1 MTTETLLL
9 SKTNYGQALLLGSF
23 EPGTKEWHDLRATGI
38 GGSDVGTICGLN
50 PWQSAFTLWAK
61 RTGKIQEEQTDSEA
75 MEWGRR
81 LESVILDKFAE
92 SHPGLEIIES
102 PGTYQN
108 KDRPWQLANPDA
120 IAIDRET
127 GEHVIIEI
135 KTARYEDD
143 WANGVPEYY
152 KTQVQWYL
160 QTFGFKN
167 AYVAALFSGSKYREF
182 QVIGDTFEQEVN
194 LKSVEQF
201 RVYLEQDKQP
211 DYDGATSTYET
222 IRRLHPDIDDDEVE
236 LGDLG
241 VHYFNAA
248 AEAADADKKLTELKS
263 RVLDAMGKAKRGLVD
278 GTWMLTRQARS
289 GGTPYLVNKKG

>member
-1 MTTETLLL
+1 MTTETVLLNAR
-9 SKTNYGQALLLGSF
+9 NYGQGLHLGSF
-23 EPGTKEWHDLRATGI
+23 EPGSQEWHDLRATGI

-61 RTGKIQEEQTDSEA
+61 RTGKIEEDQSDSEA

-81 LESVILDKFAE
+81 LEAVILNKFAE
-92 SHPGLEIIES
+92 QHPELSVIDS
-102 PGTYQN
+102 PGTFQN
-108 KDRPWQLANPDA
+108 KDRAWQLANPDG
-120 IAIDRET
+120 IAIDQET
-127 GEHVIIEI
+127 GEHIIIEI

-152 KTQVQWYL
+152 RTQVLWYL
-160 QTFGFKN
+160 QTFGFQR

-182 QVIGDTFEQEVN
+182 EVLADDFEMQTN
-194 LKSVEQF
+194 LKKVEQF
-201 RVYLEQDKQP
+201 RTYLEQNKQP

-222 IRRLHPDIDDDEVE
+222 IRKLHPDIEDDEIE

-248 AEAADADKKLTELKS
+248 ADAAESDKKLTELKS
-263 RVLDAMGKAKRGLVD
+263 RVLDAMGKAKRGLVE
-278 GTWMLTRQARS
+278 GTWVLTRQARS
-289 GGTPYLVNKKG
+289 GGTPYLVQKKG

>member
-1 MTTETLLL
+1 MTLETVLVNAQ
-9 SKTNYGQALLLGSF
+9 NYGQGLHLGSF
-23 EPGTKEWHDLRATGI
+23 EPGSQEWHNLRATGI

-61 RTGKIQEEQTDSEA
+61 RTGKIEDDQSDSEA

-92 SHPGLEIIES
+92 EHPELDVIDT
-102 PGTYQN
+102 PGTFQN
-108 KDRPWQLANPDA
+108 KDRAWQLANPDG
-120 IAIDRET
+120 IAIDRKT
-127 GEHVIIEI
+127 GEHIIIEI

-143 WANGVPEYY
+143 WVNGVPEYY
-152 KTQVQWYL
+152 RTQVLWYL
-160 QTFGFKN
+160 QTFGFQR
-167 AYVAALFSGSKYREF
+167 AYVAALFCGSKYREF
-182 QVIGDTFEQEVN
+182 EVLADDFEQQTN
-194 LKSVEQF
+194 LKRVEQF
-201 RVYLEQDKQP
+201 RTYLEQDKQP

-222 IRRLHPDIDDDEVE
+222 IRRLHPDIEDIEVE

-248 AEAADADKKLTELKS
+248 AAAAESDKKLTELKS
-263 RVLDAMGKAKRGLVD
+263 RILDAMGKAKRGLVD

>member
-1 MTTETLLL
+1 MTKETLLL
-9 SKTNYGQALLLGSF
+9 SRKDYGQGLLLGSF
-23 EPGTKEWHDLRATGI
+23 EPGTKEWHDLRSTGI
-38 GGSDVGTICGLN
+38 GGSDVGTICGVN

-61 RTGKIQEEQTDSEA
+61 RTGKVQEEQVDSEA

-81 LESVILDKFAE
+81 LESVILQKFAE
-92 SHPGLEIIES
+92 SHPEFEIVES

-120 IAIDRET
+120 IAIDKET

-143 WANGVPEYY
+143 WANGVPPYY
-152 KTQVQWYL
+152 ATQVQWYL
-160 QTFGFKN
+160 QTFGFDR
-167 AYVAALFSGSKYREF
+167 AFVVALFSGSKYREF
-182 QVIGDTFEQEVN
+182 ELEGSKFEQEVN
-194 LKSVEQF
+194 MKSVEQF
-201 RVYLEQDKQP
+201 RVYLNEDKQP

-222 IRRLHPDIDDDEVE
+222 IRKIHPDIEDGEVE

-248 AEAADADKKLTELKS
+248 AEAGEADKKLTELKS

-278 GTWMLTRQARS
+278 GSWMITRQARS
-289 GGTPYLVNKKG
+289 GGSPYLVNKKG

>member
-1 MTTETLLL
+1 MTTETVLVNAQ
-9 SKTNYGQALLLGSF
+9 NYGQGLHLGSF
-23 EPGTKEWHDLRATGI
+23 EPGSQEWHDLRSTGI

-61 RTGKIQEEQTDSEA
+61 RTGKIQEEQSDSEA

-81 LESVILDKFAE
+81 LEAVILDKFAE
-92 SHPGLEIIES
+92 EHPELDVIES
-102 PGTYQN
+102 PGTFQN
-108 KDRPWQLANPDA
+108 KDRAWQLANPDG
-120 IAIDRET
+120 IAIDRNT
-127 GEHVIIEI
+127 GEHIIIEI

-152 KTQVQWYL
+152 RTQVLWYL
-160 QTFGFKN
+160 QTFGFQR

-182 QVIGDTFEQEVN
+182 EVLADEFEQKTN
-194 LKSVEQF
+194 LDRVEQF
-201 RVYLEQDKQP
+201 RHYLEQDKQP

-222 IRRLHPDIDDDEVE
+222 IRRLHPEIEDDEVE

-248 AEAADADKKLTELKS
+248 AEVAEADKKLTELKS
-263 RVLDAMGKAKRGLVD
+263 RVLDSMGKAKRGLVN
-278 GTWMLTRQARS
+278 GTWMLTRQARA